1 MGLPEKEHDHDEDY
15 YVASQWR
22 LIWWRFKKHRLAM
35 ITAPILLFLYLLA
48 IFAEFIS
55 PYTPLTYFRKGEN
68 VPPQMIRIYDSKEG
82 FRGPFVYGL
91 KRKRDPKTFRRLYTP
106 DRTKIIPVVFFIRG
120 EPYKFWNLFPTD
132 LHLFGAEGEQVFLVG
147 TDRLGRDLFT
157 RLIYASR
164 ISLSIGLV
172 GVVLTFVL
180 GLFLGGIAGYFGGL
194 ADSVVMRS
202 IDLVISLPTIPLWM
216 ALAAAM
222 PDQWSSIK
230 IYFAITVIFSVIGW
244 TGLARVV
251 RGKLLSLREEDF
263 VMAAK
268 LVGAS
273 NTTIITRHLLPS
285 FSSYL
290 IVNLTLAV
298 PFMILGET
306 ALSFLGLGIRPP
318 SVSWGTL
325 LQDAQ
330 KLQIVAHQPW
340 ILIPCIFVIVT
351 VLVFNFL
358 GDGLRDAA
366 DPYR

>member
-1 MGLPEKEHDHDEDY
+1 MSLLEKEHDHDEDY

-55 PYTPLTYFRKGEN
+55 PYTTLTYFRQGEN
-68 VPPQMIRIYDSKEG
+68 VPPQMIRIYDKDEG
-82 FRGPFVYGL
+82 LRSPFVYGL
-91 KRKRDPKTFRRLYTP
+91 KRERDPKTFRRIYAP
-106 DRTKIIPVVFFIRG
+106 DRTKIIPVRFFIRG
-120 EPYKFWNLFPTD
+120 EPYKFWNLFPSD
-132 LHLFGAEGEQVFLVG
+132 LHLFGAEGEQVFLLG
-147 TDRLGRDLFT
+147 TDRLGRDLFS
-157 RLIYASR
+157 RLIHASR
-164 ISLSIGLV
+164 ISLSIGLL

-216 ALAAAM
+216 ALAAAL

-273 NTTIITRHLLPS
+273 NTTIIAKHLLPS
-285 FSSYL
+285 FTSYL